1 MNTGRAIT
9 TLLIIFGA
17 AISFTSSASATVE
30 IDRDYRMGDDS
41 AEGAG
46 AGGSVST
53 TFDSKGNV
61 GVGELVDLTAVNTPT
76 YVTISGRPDGV
87 GGLGIQFNAA
97 QQEYLHGFN
106 LGDPTDSFSAAT
118 HTTPTGGSLN
128 YAGLVN
134 RGFQFWVQ
142 PSSTAVQSIVMDT
155 NQHGVRINSNGK
167 FSMRYAGLDFE
178 STVTV
183 VPSTWYHIEVVRPLG
198 AANGSRMY
206 INGNAVAAAPG
217 GYNDDWAD
225 LVVGANTAGDDGGT
239 HASIPSPVG
248 FTGGTSEFFS
258 GTVDDLKMFVVGSTT
273 GTVVNY
279 GTFDIRTDNQYIAST
294 VTGLKGVAGD
304 VSNNGVLDAADKTA
318 FIAGW
323 LDKRVVNGIQLGD
336 LTSYGQGDLNL
347 DGITNIQDL
356 LLMQNALSGS
366 GIGTITAA
374 DLSGVPEPATI
385 SLLLLS
391 LLGLAR
397 RFQRSAIGKL

>member
-9 TLLIIFGA
+9 TSLIICGA
-17 AISFTSSASATVE
+17 VLFYTASALATVTV
-30 IDRDYRMGDDS
+30 DRDYRLGDDG
-41 AEGAG
+41 AEGAVNGG
-46 AGGSVST
+46 AVST
-53 TFDSKGNV
+53 TFDSAGNP

-76 YVTISGRPDGV
+76 YVAISGRPDGV
-87 GGLGIQFNAA
+87 GGRGIQFAAA

-106 LGDPTDSFSAAT
+106 LGTPSDSFSAAS
-118 HTTPTGGSLN
+118 HTTLTGGTLN

-167 FSMRYAGLDFE
+167 FSMRYANLDFE
-178 STVTV
+178 STVSV
-183 VPSTWYHIEVVRPLG
+183 VPGTWYHVEVVRPLG

-217 GYNDDWAD
+217 GYNNDWAD

-258 GTVDDLKMFVVGSTT
+258 GTVDDLKMFVIGSST

-279 GTFDIRTDNQYIAST
+279 GTFNLKTDNQFIAST
-294 VTGLKGVAGD
+294 ITGLKGVAGD
-304 VSNNGVLDAADKTA
+304 VNNNGVLDAPDKTA

-323 LDKRVVNGIQLGD
+323 LDKRIVNGIQLGD

-347 DGITNIQDL
+347 DGITDIQDL
-356 LLMQNALSGS
+356 LVMQTALSGS

-374 DLSGVPEPATI
+374 DLGGVPEPATI

-391 LLGLAR
+391 LLALPR
-397 RFQRSAIGKL
+397 RFQRRA